1 MNIKLN
7 NISSLDLFRGIAA
20 YGVAICHF
28 YYYLYNL
35 NNFQFYSIFFVEFF
49 FVLSGFVLTPQLQ
62 RVYNN
67 TKDIKIFYFRRW
79 LRTIPPY
86 LIALV
91 CYSIAFSKFDIDTLK
106 YLLFIQNIFNNFV
119 ESDYFYIA
127 WSLSIEEFFYLVFP
141 IFLIVFNKRKFIY
154 IVILFI
160 LIIYGIKFAYLLLN
174 NADGEFYRIGT
185 FLRLDSIAFGI
196 LIRIYFNKIRNSF
209 MNMLSI
215 ILVVFSFH
223 YFSQNYENLTTVEL
237 FLFVLLIQYFSVNMI
252 IIFVNFDKLIT
263 NTFLIGFFSILS
275 KQTYSVFLF
284 HFLIIYLISL
294 NSFLLNNEFIFI
306 FYLIFLFLFSIFFYY
321 IFEKNIMENRP
332 AYKDKDISQRDPQ

>member
-91 CYSIAFSKFDIDTLK
+91 CYSIIFLKFDIDTLK
-106 YLLFIQNIFNNFV
+106 YLLFIQNTFNNFIDF
-119 ESDYFYIA
+119 DYFFIA
-127 WSLSIEEFFYLVFP
+127 WSLSIEEFFYLIFP
-141 IFLIVFNKRKFIY
+141 VFLIVFNKRKMIH

-160 LIIYGIKFAYLLLN
+160 LVIYCLKIAYLLLN
-174 NADGEFYRIGT
+174 NIDKEFYRIGT
-185 FLRLDSIAFGI
+185 FLRLDSIAFGV
-196 LIRIYFNKIRNSF
+196 LTRIYFSKIRNSLI
-209 MNMLSI
+209 NILSI
-215 ILVVFSFH
+215 ILVGISLY
-223 YFSQNYENLTTVEL
+223 YFFKDYQNLTTLQL
-237 FLFVLLIQYFSVNMI
+237 FLLILLIQCFSVN
-252 IIFVNFDKLIT
+252 N
-263 NTFLIGFFSILS
+263 
-275 KQTYSVFLF
+275 QW
-284 HFLIIYLISL
+284 
-294 NSFLLNNEFIFI
+294 LL
-306 FYLIFLFLFSIFFYY
+306 
-321 IFEKNIMENRP
+321 
-332 AYKDKDISQRDPQ
+332 PQ